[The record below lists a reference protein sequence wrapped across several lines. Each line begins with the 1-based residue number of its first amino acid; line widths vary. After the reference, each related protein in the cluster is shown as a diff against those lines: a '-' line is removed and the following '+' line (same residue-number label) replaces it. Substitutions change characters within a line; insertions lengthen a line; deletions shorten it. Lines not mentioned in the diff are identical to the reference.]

1 MFGYGCAEGLGG
13 SGGGFYNGPVYNK
26 RDAGPCGGPVIEKGQ
41 CMENRWSDRDAE
53 VAVERYA
60 RAGINRDL
68 ALRTYTTRLLGAE
81 PRLVIHGGGNTSVKT
96 VMPELTG
103 DEVEVLCV
111 KGSGWDMATIEPPG
125 LPAVRLAPLL
135 KLAALDAL
143 SDEDMVNA
151 QRGNLLDSTSPNP
164 SVETLLHA
172 FLPHKFIDHT
182 HSNAVLA
189 LTDQPD
195 GEALCREAY
204 GETMAYVPYIMPGFA
219 LARKAMEVYRESP
232 DVDGLVLLKH
242 GIFTFA
248 ATAEEA
254 YRRMIDKVVIAER
267 RIAEAGR
274 TSVAGVSLPKG
285 LGKAAPKS
293 FAPIQ
298 FPGRLAPVAEV
309 APILRGLV
317 AQGGEGGGG
326 VDPVRWV
333 LDFRTGPEILAF
345 VNGSEIDRYSQQG
358 TATPDHVIRTKP
370 KPLLTP
376 PPEGGMLD
384 AFAAGVRTALE
395 AYKADYHAYFARNNP
410 RQAIAKTELDPLPR
424 IILVPGL
431 GLFGLGASAK
441 EAKIVADLAETNVE
455 VITDA
460 ESLGAFSVI
469 PETDIFDIEYWSLEQ
484 AKLGKGAEK
493 PIARQVVVVT
503 GGGSGIGAA
512 CVAAFRAEG
521 AEVAV
526 LDLDG
531 SAAEAVAAKAGG
543 LGMGCDVTDA
553 DTVARAFER
562 IVETY
567 GGVDIVVSNAGAAWQ
582 GRIGEVPDAVLRES
596 FELNFWAHQAVARNA
611 VRVMRAQGTGG
622 CLLFN
627 ASKQALN
634 PGPDFGPY
642 GLPKAATLALMRQY
656 AIDYGAEGIRASAV
670 NADRIRSGL
679 LTDEMVASRSKAR
692 GVSEQ
697 AYMSG
702 NLLGVEVTAA
712 DVARAFVHLALDRKT
727 TAAVVTVDGGN
738 IAAAVR

>member
-1 MFGYGCAEGLGG
+1 
-13 SGGGFYNGPVYNK
+13 
-26 RDAGPCGGPVIEKGQ
+26 
-41 CMENRWSDRDAE
+41 MENRWSDRDAE
-53 VAVERYA
+53 AAVERYA
-60 RAGINRDL
+60 KAGANRDL

-81 PRLVIHGGGNTSVKT
+81 PTLVIHGGGNTSVKT
-96 VMPELTG
+96 VMAELTG

-125 LPAVRLAPLL
+125 LPAVRLTPLL
-135 KLAALDAL
+135 KLARLDAL

-151 QRGNLLDSTSPNP
+151 QRGNLLDATSPNP

-195 GEALCREAY
+195 GEALCRETY
-204 GETMAYVPYIMPGFA
+204 GDTMGYVPYIMPGFA
-219 LARKAMEVYRESP
+219 LARKAMEVYRQNP
-232 DVDGLVLLKH
+232 DVEGLVLLKH

-248 ATAEEA
+248 ETAEEA
-254 YRRMIDKVVIAER
+254 YRRMIDKVVLAER
-267 RIAEAGR
+267 RIAAAGR
-274 TSVAGVSLPKG
+274 TSVAGVALPRS

-298 FPGRLAPVAEV
+298 LPGRIAPVVEV

-317 AQGGEGGGG
+317 AAAGGKNGG
-326 VDPVRWV
+326 DPVRWV

-345 VNGSEIDRYSQQG
+345 VDGSEIDRYSQQG

-376 PPEGGMLD
+376 PPEAGLLD
-384 AFAAGVRTALE
+384 AFAAGVHTALE
-395 AYKADYHAYFARNNP
+395 AYKAGYHAYFARNNP
-410 RQAIAKTELDPLPR
+410 RQAVTKTELDPLPR
-424 IILVPGL
+424 IVLVPGL

-455 VITDA
+455 VITAA
-460 ESLGAFSVI
+460 ETLGSFSVI

-493 PIARQVVVVT
+493 PLTRQVAVVT

-512 CVAAFRAEG
+512 CVAALRAEG

-543 LGMGCDVTDA
+543 LGMGCDVTDSDA
-553 DTVARAFER
+553 VARAFGR
-562 IVETY
+562 IVATY

-582 GRIGEVPDAVLRES
+582 GRIGEVADKVLRES
-596 FELNFWAHQAVARNA
+596 FELNFWAHQTVARNA

-656 AIDYGAEGIRASAV
+656 AIDYGADGIRSSAV

-679 LTDEMVASRSKAR
+679 LTDEMVASRSNAR
-692 GVSEQ
+692 GVSER
-697 AYMSG
+697 AYMAG

>member
-1 MFGYGCAEGLGG
+1 
-13 SGGGFYNGPVYNK
+13 
-26 RDAGPCGGPVIEKGQ
+26 
-41 CMENRWSDRDAE
+41 MENRWSDRDAE
-53 VAVERYA
+53 AAVERYG
-60 RAGINRDL
+60 RAGVNRDL

-96 VMPELTG
+96 VMAELTG
-103 DEVEVLCV
+103 EDVEVLCV

-135 KLAALDAL
+135 KLAALEAL

-195 GEALCREAY
+195 GEAPCREAY
-204 GETMAYVPYIMPGFA
+204 GDTMAYVPYIMPGFA
-219 LARKAMEVYRESP
+219 LAKKAMEIYGQNP
-232 DVDGLVLLKH
+232 DVEGLVLLKH

-248 ATAEEA
+248 ETAEEA
-254 YRRMIDKVVIAER
+254 YRRMIDKVVLAER

-274 TSVAGVSLPKG
+274 TSVAGVSLPI
-285 LGKAAPKS
+285 GKAAPKS

-298 FPGRLAPVAEV
+298 LPGRLAPAAEV
-309 APILRGLV
+309 APILRGLI
-317 AQGGEGGGG
+317 ANCGAELGGE
-326 VDPVRWV
+326 PVRWV
-333 LDFRTGPEILAF
+333 LDFRTAPEILAF
-345 VNGSEIDRYSQQG
+345 VNGSEVDRYSQQG

-376 PPEGGMLD
+376 PPEAGMLD

-410 RQAIAKTELDPLPR
+410 RQAVAKTELDPLPR
-424 IILVPGL
+424 IVLVPGL

-455 VITDA
+455 VIIDA
-460 ESLGAFSVI
+460 EILGAFSVI

-493 PIARQVVVVT
+493 PLARQVAVVT

-531 SAAEAVAAKAGG
+531 AAAEAVAARAGG
-543 LGMGCDVTDA
+543 LGVGCDVTDA
-553 DTVARAFER
+553 GAVAKAFER

-582 GRIGEVPDAVLRES
+582 GRIGEVADGVLRDS
-596 FELNFWAHQAVARNA
+596 FELNFWAHQTVARNA

-656 AIDYGAEGIRASAV
+656 AIDYGADGIRASAV

-692 GVSEQ
+692 GVSER

-712 DVARAFVHLALDRKT
+712 DVARAFVHLALERKT